1 MPMDAYVKNQREQ
14 IRTLMLSQYFRK
26 TSVNQIL
33 KQRMVI
39 NIETKAENN
48 EIDTKRKNKT
58 KGWFSENIDMIQKHL
73 AKLIKKEKTQK
84 RDENGIITTGYN

>member
-1 MPMDAYVKNQREQ
+1 
-14 IRTLMLSQYFRK
+14 
-26 TSVNQIL
+26 
-33 KQRMVI
+33 MVI

>member
-1 MPMDAYVKNQREQ
+1 
-14 IRTLMLSQYFRK
+14 
-26 TSVNQIL
+26 
-33 KQRMVI
+33 MVI

-73 AKLIKKEKTQK
+73 SKLIKKEKTQK

>member
-1 MPMDAYVKNQREQ
+1 
-14 IRTLMLSQYFRK
+14 
-26 TSVNQIL
+26 
-33 KQRMVI
+33 MVI

-73 AKLIKKEKTQK
+73 AKRIKKEKTQN
-84 RDENGIITTGYN
+84 RDENGIVTTGYN

>member
-1 MPMDAYVKNQREQ
+1 
-14 IRTLMLSQYFRK
+14 
-26 TSVNQIL
+26 
-33 KQRMVI
+33 MVI

-73 AKLIKKEKTQK
+73 AKLIKKEKTQ
-84 RDENGIITTGYN
+84 N